1 MATIGQLVTGRL
13 GVEDLSG
20 PVGIVATVSD
30 TVEESN
36 ARYDIGTTVLNV
48 INLTILLAV
57 NIGIMN
63 LLPIPALDG
72 GRLFFLFIEL
82 IFRRRV
88 DPKAEAMVHAIGL
101 GLLMLLMGFVM
112 VQDGLRLLGVS
123 IGT

>member
-1 MATIGQLVTGRL
+1 MATIGRLVTGRL

-88 DPKAEAMVHAIGL
+88 DPKAEAIVHASGL